1 MKFLIPLLACGALT
15 LAQSSPEKPDGK
27 ALFERKCATC
37 HATETSE
44 RRIGPSL
51 KGVKEGRLPDQFGKE
66 ATQDNI
72 LKQIDEGGGGMP
84 VFRDLLT
91 KDQKEAI
98 IAYVLTL

>member
-15 LAQSSPEKPDGK
+15 FAQTSSEKPDGK

-44 RRIGPSL
+44 KRIGPSL
-51 KGVKEGRLPDQFGKE
+51 KGVKEGRLPDQIGKE
-66 ATQDNI
+66 ATHDNI
-72 LKQIDEGGGGMP
+72 LKQIDQGGGGMP

>member
-1 MKFLIPLLACGALT
+1 MRFLLPLLACGVLT
-15 LAQSSPEKPDGK
+15 IAQSSAEKPDGK

-37 HATETSE
+37 HSTETAE
-44 RRIGPSL
+44 KRIGPSL
-51 KGVKEGRLPDQFGKE
+51 KGVKEGRLPDPIGKE
-66 ATQDNI
+66 ATHDNI
-72 LKQIDEGGGGMP
+72 LKQIDAGGGGMP